1 MVKGL
6 WNYAI
11 KVADIERAARFYV
24 DVLGAEVRLRGEVL
38 GSVYAL
44 VRLGDTRV
52 ILFDKAPYED
62 LLGRALPLGFLHD
75 VYEVDDFDAQIARL
89 RQAGVKFLME
99 PQVIEAA
106 FGTRRIAFFETP
118 EGLRTEVMEILEE
131 ALDEQR

>member
-62 LLGRALPLGFLHD
+62 LLGRELPLGFLHD

-89 RQAGVKFLME
+89 RQAGVQFLME